1 MTADPNAPP
10 MQRVP
15 LQAKSLAEYAPVVG
29 EDVIGE
35 IEVLARP
42 LRGARVAHVSATAQ
56 GGGVAELLHT
66 LVPLMRAVGLDAEWR
81 VIAGSEAFF
90 DVTKALHNGL
100 QGMPLD
106 LTAEMRARYLEW
118 NKINAAAFD
127 GDYDFV
133 VVHDPQP
140 APLHAERSH
149 DAGIWV
155 WRCHIDLTAAIPEH
169 WAFLRPFIQL
179 YDAAIFT
186 TPDYVMPD
194 LDVST
199 IAIIPPAIDP
209 LSPKNAPLPQ
219 ERVIQLIGA
228 RQVDPSR
235 PLLVQ
240 VSRFDPWKD
249 PLGGIEVYR
258 AVRHAVPGIQ
268 LVLLG
273 AMARDD
279 PEGEDYYQRTLAAAG
294 HDPDIHVLLNDGGII
309 EVNAFQRQASVILQK
324 SLREGFGLTVTE
336 GLWKARPVVA
346 SKVGGI
352 PLQIDDGISGY
363 LVESVE
369 QCVQRIIDIFR
380 DQEVAAAM
388 GRQGREVVRR
398 NFLSTTNLSN
408 YLRLFNT
415 LLGHAT

>member
-1 MTADPNAPP
+1 MAVDRNAPR

-15 LQAKSLAEYAPVVG
+15 LETKSLAEYGPVVG
-29 EDVIGE
+29 QDVIGE

-42 LRGARVAHVSATAQ
+42 LRGARVVHVSATAQ
-56 GGGVAELLHT
+56 GGGVAELLYT

-90 DVTKALHNGL
+90 EVTKSLHNGL

-106 LTAEMRARYLEW
+106 LTADMRARYLEW
-118 NKINAAAFD
+118 NSVNAAAFD

-140 APLHAERSH
+140 APLRAERPD
-149 DAGIWV
+149 DAGKWV

-169 WAFLRPFIQL
+169 WSFLRPFIQL

-186 TPDYVMPD
+186 MPDYVMPD
-194 LDVST
+194 LNVGT

-209 LSPKNAPLPQ
+209 LSTKNAPLPQ

-228 RQVDPSR
+228 RRVDPSR
-235 PLLVQ
+235 LLLVQ

-249 PLGGIEVYR
+249 PLGAIEVYR

-273 AMARDD
+273 ALAQDD
-279 PEGEDYYQRTLAAAG
+279 PEGEEYYRRTLEAASN
-294 HDPDIHVLLNDGGII
+294 DPDIHVLLNDGGNV
-309 EVNAFQRQASVILQK
+309 EVNAFQRHASVILQK

-352 PLQIDDGISGY
+352 PMQIVDGISGY
-363 LVESVE
+363 LVEGVE
-369 QCVQRIIDIFR
+369 ECAQRILDIFR
-380 DQEVAAAM
+380 DQEDAAAI
-388 GRQGREVVRR
+388 GRHGREVVRR
-398 NFLSTTNLSN
+398 HFLSTTNLRH
-408 YLRLFNT
+408 YLQLFTT
-415 LLGHAT
+415 LLGRAA

>member
-1 MTADPNAPP
+1 MTVDPDAPR
-10 MQRVP
+10 MWRVP
-15 LQAKSLAEYAPVVG
+15 IEAKTLAEYAPVVG
-29 EDVIGE
+29 QDKIDE
-35 IEVLARP
+35 IEKLAGP
-42 LRGARVAHVSATAQ
+42 LRGARVVHVSATAE
-56 GGGVAELLHT
+56 GGGVAELLQA
-66 LVPLMRAVGLDAEWR
+66 LVPLMRSVGLDADWR

-106 LTAEMRARYLEW
+106 LTADMRARYLAW
-118 NKINAAAFD
+118 NKMNAAAFD
-127 GDYDFV
+127 GDYEFV

-140 APLHAERSH
+140 APLRAERPH
-149 DAGIWV
+149 DGGKWV

-169 WAFLRPFIQL
+169 WAFLRPFIQR

-186 TPDYVMPD
+186 MPD
-194 LDVST
+194 FARPDLKIGT

-209 LSPKNAPLPQ
+209 LSPKNGPLPQ
-219 ERVIQLIGA
+219 ERVAQLIGA
-228 RQVDPSR
+228 RHVDLSR

-249 PLGGIEVYR
+249 PLGVIEVYR
-258 AVRHAVPGIQ
+258 AVRHDVPGIQ

-279 PEGEDYYQRTLAAAG
+279 PEGEEYYHRTLEAASN
-294 HDPDIHVLLNDGGII
+294 DQDIHVLLNEGGSA
-309 EVNAFQRQASVILQK
+309 EVNAFQRQASVVLQK

-352 PLQIDDGISGY
+352 PMQIDDGVSGY

-369 QCVQRIIDIFR
+369 ECAQRIINIFR
-380 DQEVAAAM
+380 DQEHAAAM

-408 YLRLFNT
+408 YLQLFNA
-415 LLGHAT
+415 LLGRAT